1 MMVSC
6 FSRIM
11 KFRVLLIVCFLS
23 VAFGALAYTP
33 STGDLN
39 VADAATKTRLEGGKK
54 LFKSNCASC
63 HAVDKDLTGPALMN
77 VWERWESED
86 KIIQWVK
93 NNSSLRASGDA
104 YANKIFNDW
113 KGSVMTGFPSLTN
126 ENVIDIIDYVRAET
140 ANPGFLNAGATAPAV
155 GAAVAPSGTSSN
167 TMWWLIAA
175 LLAILAY
182 GLSVISNK
190 LKDVVDEKE
199 GNFVADKRTALQ
211 KIFTPRVKS
220 ALKLFTI
227 LFLGAWLV
235 KSAIGLGRLQGYQP
249 TQPIKFSHQLHAGQN
264 KIECQYCH
272 SGVEKSRHAVIPS
285 VSVCM
290 NCHKYV
296 QKGPKYGKTEIAKIY
311 KHSGWDPEKGA
322 FVNAPKPIEWV
333 KVHNLPDHVYF
344 NHSQHVKVGGI
355 ECKTCHGNVEEM
367 EEIKQFSPLSMGWC
381 INCHRQSE
389 VQFANNDYYSI
400 FEKYHDDIKSGKK
413 AKVTVED
420 IGGTECQKCHY

>member
-1 MMVSC
+1 MVSC

-235 KSAIGLGRLQGYQP
+235 KSAIGLGRLQ
-249 TQPIKFSHQLHAGQN
+249 TN
-264 KIECQYCH
+264 
-272 SGVEKSRHAVIPS
+272 
-285 VSVCM
+285 
-290 NCHKYV
+290 
-296 QKGPKYGKTEIAKIY
+296 
-311 KHSGWDPEKGA
+311 
-322 FVNAPKPIEWV
+322 
-333 KVHNLPDHVYF
+333 
-344 NHSQHVKVGGI
+344 
-355 ECKTCHGNVEEM
+355 
-367 EEIKQFSPLSMGWC
+367 
-381 INCHRQSE
+381 
-389 VQFANNDYYSI
+389 
-400 FEKYHDDIKSGKK
+400 
-413 AKVTVED
+413 
-420 IGGTECQKCHY
+420 